1 MMIHT
6 RSQYN
11 GKGEGKASVMRKR
24 ITLLER
30 PK

>member
-1 MMIHT
+1 MIDT

-11 GKGEGKASVMRKR
+11 GKEEGKASVMRKR